1 MGTMEPD
8 GLVMTANLPPGGRSL
23 RRRCAACLCPNP
35 LGPTMTRSWPS
46 TRATT
51 GFRPMAETPSVA
63 ELADGVLAG
72 ERVAVA
78 RAITLVESTRSPD
91 AAAGEQLVDAL
102 LPFTGSSV
110 RVGITGV
117 PGVGK
122 STFIDVLGSQL
133 VEGGHRVAVLA
144 VDPSS
149 ARSGGSILGDRTRMS
164 RLAASADAFVRPAP
178 TGLTLGGV
186 AAATRESIVV
196 VEAAGFDVVLVETVG
211 VGQSEYVVAD
221 VVDTVVL
228 LMLARAGDALQGLK
242 RGILELADVVAV
254 TKADGGHETEA
265 AGAAEQLAAALRLLG
280 SSDAG
285 WTVPVRTCSALA
297 ATGIDETWAEVGAH
311 RALLGPQG
319 LAAKRAEQAVR
330 WTRALVRARLLAELD
345 EPAARARVEQ
355 AENDVRSGRLTPV
368 QAAGGILADRSELI
382 RWQHAAH

>member
-1 MGTMEPD
+1 
-8 GLVMTANLPPGGRSL
+8 
-23 RRRCAACLCPNP
+23 
-35 LGPTMTRSWPS
+35 
-46 TRATT
+46 
-51 GFRPMAETPSVA
+51 MAEALSAAGLSAAALSTAGVA
-63 ELADGVLAG
+63 DSVLAG

-78 RAITLVESTRSPD
+78 RAITLVESTRPAD
-91 AAAGEQLVDAL
+91 AVAAEQLVDAL

-122 STFIDVLGSQL
+122 STFIDALGSRL
-133 VEGGHRVAVLA
+133 VEAGHRVAVLA

-196 VEAAGFDVVLVETVG
+196 VEAAGYDVVLVETVG
-211 VGQSEYVVAD
+211 VGQSEYVVAEL
-221 VVDTVVL
+221 VDTVVL

-254 TKADGGHETEA
+254 TKADGGHENEA
-265 AGAAEQLAAALRLLG
+265 AAAAAQLAAALRLLG

-285 WTVPVRTCSALA
+285 WTVPVSTCSALSG
-297 ATGIDETWAEVGAH
+297 TGIDEAWAAVEAH
-311 RALLGPQG
+311 TALLGPRG
-319 LAAKRAEQAVR
+319 VAVKRSEQAVQ
-330 WTRALVRARLLAELD
+330 WTRALVRARLLSELD
-345 EPAARARVEQ
+345 HPAVRGRVEQ
-355 AENDVRSGRLTPV
+355 AEHEVRAGMRTPA
-368 QAAGGILADRSELI
+368 QAAAGILAELSELI
-382 RWQHAAH
+382 RSQHAAH

>member
-1 MGTMEPD
+1 
-8 GLVMTANLPPGGRSL
+8 
-23 RRRCAACLCPNP
+23 
-35 LGPTMTRSWPS
+35 
-46 TRATT
+46 
-51 GFRPMAETPSVA
+51 MAEALSA
-63 ELADGVLAG
+63 AALSGAGLADDVLAG

-78 RAITLVESTRSPD
+78 RAITLVESTRPAD
-91 AAAGEQLVDAL
+91 EAAAEQLVDAL
-102 LPFTGSSV
+102 LPFAGSSL

-122 STFIDVLGSQL
+122 STFIDVLGSRL
-133 VEGGHRVAVLA
+133 VEAGHRVAVLA

-196 VEAAGFDVVLVETVG
+196 VEAAGYDVVLVETVG

-221 VVDTVVL
+221 LVDTVVL
-228 LMLARAGDALQGLK
+228 LMLTRAGDALQGLK

-254 TKADGGHETEA
+254 TKADGGHENEA
-265 AGAAEQLAAALRLLG
+265 AAAAEQLAAALRLLG

-285 WTVPVRTCSALA
+285 WTVPVRTCSALTGA
-297 ATGIDETWAEVGAH
+297 GIDEAWAAAQAH
-311 RALLGPQG
+311 RALLGADG
-319 LAAKRAEQAVR
+319 VAAKRSEQAVQ

-345 EPAARARVEQ
+345 HPAVRGRVEQ
-355 AENDVRSGRLTPV
+355 AEQEVRAGMRTPA
-368 QAAGGILADRSELI
+368 QAAADILAELAELI
-382 RWQHAAH
+382 RSQHAAH